1 MKYKVS
7 IYPESVKGIKK
18 DDINKKKVCKFIAEY
33 PKEVSLEEF
42 SIYIENLH
50 IWCPATFK
58 GERKAQ
64 NELSSIQLFALDFD
78 GGISIS
84 EVLERAEKYRIP
96 ASMYYETM
104 NSVNF
109 SKFRVVFIC
118 NIIVTDVKLAL
129 LIINCICT
137 IFPEVDH
144 TSKDFSKLYYPG
156 YNIHYR
162 NDTFFNIY
170 DLLLSTM
177 QYLEKNDYKNKARI
191 IKSISKKTGIIL
203 KNNSFYIEFNSVI
216 NNSGV
221 FSPPPLSVEGEEELR
236 KKQENEDIQP
246 ITIYNNMVNDHKSS
260 AFSYNIYFSNS
271 KRNIITE
278 QNNGKNYNI
287 KIDSSNCE
295 RCKLLYD
302 FVNGRRLPHSEWFG
316 LMLNL
321 IHIKG
326 GKKLFAETI
335 EKYADIYNDTSR
347 KLEQMS
353 WSAKNCH
360 YAQNCDNYCPYSD
373 KCVHG
378 SNMCYTLKNA
388 GKEIY
393 KVDDEI
399 VYEDINTM
407 RDNLKKTL
415 EKNLKTGGINVIKAP
430 TGSGKTFSYL
440 NAVKHSDKQTVVAV
454 PNVKLMRAI
463 ANEACNMGID
473 FIQTPVIED
482 CLDKM
487 DSETA
492 SWIRFLYQ
500 IGDDTQ
506 INYIL
511 RDSGNDTAQE
521 YLSRIDNIRKFKG
534 TLVITT
540 HARLLNM
547 KQDYLESRNVIID
560 EDILPQMIQI
570 KKVSVKEISQLLNKL
585 KCGIPVQSCIY
596 AKLTEIISTDG
607 YSFIEPLKNLVD
619 TGEKAVINSYMN
631 QKCES
636 NIYYALYSRCFYR
649 KSDDDNVYF
658 LYARSFPCC
667 DCNILSATADETI
680 YRRVFNE
687 RLNRFDD
694 LGHLKNMGQLILHH
708 DMTYSRDCLNRNPQV
723 LYDIREKHKDC
734 DIITFKEYAETGEVY
749 LGASHGFNHLQGHNL
764 AVIGTFHRPEY
775 VYKLWGMFLENKIS
789 GDVMA
794 NRRIKRNGFSFQL
807 MTYSDSLL
815 QIIQLWMIESESEQ
829 AVGRARLVSY
839 KCTVHLYSNFPLR
852 GAEGF
857 EEKG

>member
-18 DDINKKKVCKFIAEY
+18 EDIATKKICKFIAEY

-58 GERKAQ
+58 GNRKAQ

-96 ASMYYETM
+96 AAMYYETM

-118 NIIVTDVKLAL
+118 NIVVTDVKLAL

-191 IKSISKKTGIIL
+191 IKAISKKTGIIL
-203 KNNSFYIEFNSVI
+203 KNNSFYIELNSVI

-221 FSPPPLSVEGEEELR
+221 FSPPPLSVEEEEELR

-246 ITIYNNMVNDHKSS
+246 VTIYNNMDNDHKSS
-260 AFSYNIYFSNS
+260 IYSYNIYFSDS

-278 QNNGKNYNI
+278 QNNGNNYNI
-287 KIDSSNCE
+287 KIDFSNCE

-316 LMLNL
+316 LML
-321 IHIKG
+321 
-326 GKKLFAETI
+326 
-335 EKYADIYNDTSR
+335 
-347 KLEQMS
+347 
-353 WSAKNCH
+353 
-360 YAQNCDNYCPYSD
+360 
-373 KCVHG
+373 
-378 SNMCYTLKNA
+378 
-388 GKEIY
+388 
-393 KVDDEI
+393 
-399 VYEDINTM
+399 
-407 RDNLKKTL
+407 
-415 EKNLKTGGINVIKAP
+415 
-430 TGSGKTFSYL
+430 
-440 NAVKHSDKQTVVAV
+440 
-454 PNVKLMRAI
+454 
-463 ANEACNMGID
+463 
-473 FIQTPVIED
+473 
-482 CLDKM
+482 
-487 DSETA
+487 
-492 SWIRFLYQ
+492 LYQ

-511 RDSGNDTAQE
+511 RESGNDTAQE

-534 TLVITT
+534 QLVITT

-585 KCGIPVQSCIY
+585 KCGIPIQSSIY
-596 AKLTEIISTDG
+596 TKLTEIISTDG
-607 YSFIEPLKNLVD
+607 YSFIEPLKNFVD

-649 KSDDDNVYF
+649 KSNDDNVYF

-680 YRRVFNE
+680 YLKVFNE

-794 NRRIKRNGFSFQL
+794 NRRIRRNGYSFQL
-807 MTYSDSLL
+807 MTYSDTLL
-815 QIIQLWMIESESEQ
+815 QTIQLWMIESEAEQ

-852 GAEGF
+852 GAESF